1 VKNLLFFI
9 SAFLIFS
16 TVYSGDK
23 NSPASIGGDKEIT
36 DVTFRFTFLLPDDW
50 KQADMK
56 FTEDHDGISYSFK
69 RNDNKCAIML
79 LAFKLES
86 IKNLE
91 DFIYTMEKDI
101 SLNIPQR
108 DGDYIVTDAETFD
121 SKSAKYKDTQ
131 FIEYIYYY
139 RTKLIDAPY
148 NYVYM
153 MRFITENAHFNT
165 ELESQIK
172 KISNSFLPTAK

>member
-1 VKNLLFFI
+1 MFNI
-9 SAFLIFS
+9 A
-16 TVYSGDK
+16 YSGDK
-23 NSPASIGGDKEIT
+23 NSSISISGDKEIT
-36 DVTFRFTFLLPDDW
+36 DETFRFTFLLPDDW
-50 KQADMK
+50 TKTDMK
-56 FTEDHDGISYSFK
+56 FTEDLDGISYSFQ
-69 RNDNKCAIML
+69 RNDKKCYIML

-108 DGDYIVTDAETFD
+108 EGDYTSSDAETFD
-121 SKSAKYKDTQ
+121 GKSAKYKDAQ
-131 FIEYIYYY
+131 FIEFIYYF
-139 RTKLIDAPY
+139 RTKLIDAPF

-153 MRFITENAHFNT
+153 MRFITENIHFNT
-165 ELESQIK
+165 DLENQIK